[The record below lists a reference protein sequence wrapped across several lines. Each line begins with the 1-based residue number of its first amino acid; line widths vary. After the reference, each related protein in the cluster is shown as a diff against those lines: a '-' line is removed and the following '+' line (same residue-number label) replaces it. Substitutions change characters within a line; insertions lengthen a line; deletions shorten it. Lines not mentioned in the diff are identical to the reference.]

1 MQIDIWY
8 YFFIEMRYLFALLV
22 VLGAAFQSAAQ
33 TKVRGKVS
41 DASTGETL
49 PFVNIVFKG
58 TTVGTISDVEGNF
71 FLQGNVDTD
80 TLELSYMGYITVYM
94 KLAKNSFQELDVK
107 MDPDNFE
114 LNEIVVH
121 PGENPAWRIMRNV
134 EANRK
139 NNNPDKF
146 DSYKYEV
153 YNKMEIDL
161 NNVKRDFGP
170 NAIMKNFQF
179 IFDYADT
186 SAETGKVYLPVMITE
201 TISDI
206 YHKSSPQKKKEV
218 IKASRVSGV
227 ENESISQYTGQM
239 YMDANIYKNYVSA
252 FGHEFVSPVSDY
264 WKTNY
269 KYYLLDSTYQEGHY
283 LYHLSFRPRHK
294 HTYTFSGDMWVNDT
308 TWAVKKIQAKMATD
322 VNINYI
328 NNFIITQEYSK
339 VDSSTWF
346 LTKEDMFMDL
356 NFTDST
362 MGFFARKTQTRRNIE
377 INPEFGGAVFSGA
390 ATEETVFENGAMN
403 RDDSYW
409 TSTRHEELT
418 DKEAKIYQM
427 VDSIKQVP
435 VFHTMV
441 NTVEMILGGYWVHKW
456 WEFGPYFKLMS
467 HNEIEGWR
475 FRVGGRTSN
484 DFSKN
489 LMLSTYLA
497 YGTKD
502 TKLKYGMGL
511 LYLYNKAPR
520 RGFSVDYKYDYEKLG
535 QSINA
540 FTEDN
545 IMSTLLAR
553 TKNTHL
559 LLVNEAKATY
569 EHEHFNG
576 FGNTMGFRYRK
587 LYPSKYIPFRNESL
601 EINYHNLTSYEIF
614 LNTHF
619 CYNEKFVSGEFT
631 RMSMGSNFPTL
642 DLYALAGVWDNQ
654 GKSDY
659 YYRLTGTLQ
668 QSFTMG
674 PLGRFRYIVEAGKVL
689 GNVPFPLLKLHEG
702 NETYAFDEYA
712 FNMMNLYEFAS
723 DTYLSTTVEHHF
735 NGFFF
740 NRLPLLRRLKWREV
754 VYAKGLV
761 GDISDKN
768 CRDNAIMD
776 FPSTLGDVNK
786 PYLEAGLGIENIF
799 RFFRVDGVWRLTHRD
814 NPGISKFALMFKV
827 QVIL

>member
-1 MQIDIWY
+1 
-8 YFFIEMRYLFALLV
+8 MRYLFTFLIVMAVSL
-22 VLGAAFQSAAQ
+22 SAVSQ
-33 TKVRGKVS
+33 TKVRGTVADS
-41 DASTGETL
+41 ETGEAL

-71 FLQGNVDTD
+71 FIQGNVSTD
-80 TLELSYMGYITVYM
+80 SLEFSYMGYIPQYFKVSLNSYQELNV
-94 KLAKNSFQELDVK
+94 KLA
-107 MDPDNFE
+107 PDNFE

-121 PGENPAWRIMRNV
+121 PGENPAWRIMRKV

-139 NNNPDKF
+139 NNNPDKL
-146 DSYKYEV
+146 DSYKYEC

-170 NAIMKNFQF
+170 KAVMKNFQF

-201 TISDI
+201 TLSDI

-218 IKASRVSGV
+218 IKASKVSGV
-227 ENESISQYTGQM
+227 QNESISQYTGQM
-239 YMDANIYKNYVSA
+239 YLDANIYKNYVYA
-252 FGHEFVSPVSDY
+252 FGHEFVSPVSDF

-269 KYYLLDSTYQEGHY
+269 KYYLLDSAYQDGHY

-294 HTYTFSGDMWVNDT
+294 QTYTFNGDMWIADT
-308 TWAVKKIQAKMATD
+308 TFAVKKIQAKMATD

-328 NNFIITQEYSK
+328 NNFIITQEYDV

-362 MGFFARKTQTRRNIE
+362 MGFFARKTMTRRNIE
-377 INPEFGGAVFSGA
+377 VNPVLHNVFSGA
-390 ATEETVFENGAMN
+390 ATEETVFEEGAME
-403 RDDSYW
+403 RTDDYW
-409 TSTRHEELT
+409 TSQRHEELSE
-418 DKEAKIYQM
+418 KESKIYQM
-427 VDSIKQVP
+427 VDSIKEVP
-435 VFHTMV
+435 VFKTV
-441 NTVEMILGGYWVHKW
+441 TNTVEMLLGGYWVHKW
-456 WEFGPYFKLMS
+456 WEFGPYFKLVS

-502 TKLKYGMGL
+502 SKLKYGLGM
-511 LYLYNKAPR
+511 LYLYSKNPR
-520 RGFSVDYKYDYEKLG
+520 RGLSLNYKYDYEQLG
-535 QSINA
+535 QSVNA

-559 LLVNEAKATY
+559 LLVNETKGAY
-569 EHEHFNG
+569 EHEYFNG
-576 FGNTMGFRYRK
+576 FSNTLGFRYRK
-587 LYPSKYIPFRNESL
+587 LYPSRYIPFRNQGL
-601 EINYHNLTSYEIF
+601 DLNYHNLSSYELF

-619 CYNEKFVSGEFT
+619 CYNEKFVSGEFE
-631 RMSMGSNFPTL
+631 RMSMGSDFPAF
-642 DLYALAGVWDNQ
+642 DLYAIAGVWDNL
-654 GKSDY
+654 GKNDR
-659 YYRLTGTLQ
+659 YYRFTGTVT
-668 QSFTMG
+668 QSFNMG
-674 PLGRFRYIVEAGKVL
+674 PLGRFRYIVEAGKVI
-689 GNVPFPLLKLHEG
+689 GDVPFPLLKLHEG
-702 NETYAFDEYA
+702 NETYAFDEYS

-735 NGFFF
+735 NGFFL
-740 NRLPLLRRLKWREV
+740 NRMPLMRRLKWREV
-754 VYAKGLV
+754 LYAKGLV

-768 CRDNAIMD
+768 CRENAIMD

-786 PYLEAGLGIENIF
+786 PYLEAGVGVENIF

-814 NPGISKFALMFKV
+814 NPAAAKFAILFKV
-827 QVIL
+827 QLIL